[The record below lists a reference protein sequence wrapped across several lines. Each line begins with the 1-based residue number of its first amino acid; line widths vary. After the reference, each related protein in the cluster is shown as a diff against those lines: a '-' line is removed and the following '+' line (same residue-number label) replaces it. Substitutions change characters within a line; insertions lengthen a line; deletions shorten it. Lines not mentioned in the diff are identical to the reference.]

1 MESEAKNLDITKSGP
16 LTYRELQTANQ
27 ESLTGLSPEYQEH
40 IKNIEANFAPTSL
53 FDAREHSEQLVQS
66 SLADSATPWGESMF
80 DESTATEAQFQKLGD
95 IRADNQPGIVQIGSG
110 VAKGALLAGTTFIDG
125 TVGLLYGGV
134 KAIQEQRFSA
144 IWDNDF
150 MRATKALN
158 EAAENALPNYYT
170 EEELNSPW
178 YTNILTPNWLGDKLI
193 KNMGFTV
200 GAFMT
205 GNLVS
210 SGIHAVGRFAFSTAK
225 ALNASISTLKTVAS
239 VTDNSAAVLG
249 SVIATVNE
257 GRAEAINNATDEF
270 YKPYEEEFT
279 RNHQKN
285 LEALRK
291 EFEANKGK
299 SFSKVGSEE
308 EGNVEFVDNAYIKYQ
323 DAVAKERAN
332 YEASIAHLKETMQYM
347 GNVDLA
353 FNVPILMASNLFQ
366 FAKYWSNGFKTA
378 RKTMNITGPIGAWK
392 SGSSKLGVAGA
403 FAKGFFSEGTEEITQ
418 KMASEISGDYY
429 GTDVSN
435 FYRAQYDEDAAQDT
449 LDWVKSFAT
458 GICRTAGDINSWEE
472 FFIGGVTG
480 FLGMPVFTRGSS
492 GKIKM
497 SWQGGGIIEAKDY
510 INNWNKEKEVA
521 EHMNNRFND
530 PKFKNYWQ
538 GLVRHNKFQGEMDK
552 AVLENDEFSFKN
564 AEFEQA
570 VSDILLFDKAG
581 KLESLK
587 EAINSISGT
596 SVENLE
602 AVVANTTAKTADGKL
617 VGPFAQ
623 YAALDNDGN
632 IIPNIGTAESQKAIA
647 DKLNANKK
655 AIFDTIDK
663 YQKYKDM
670 ILSLPNSSN
679 FSDDQTAELIWMSAQ
694 LENWSDRATEMASE
708 TKAYIKKL
716 IAFNSTIIETLSQL
730 RDKEDSAHVE
740 RTELYDKYDTAY
752 NKRLKF
758 QKTLEKLSSKSDEE
772 LGQLF
777 SNTSNKKFIE
787 GLISDISG
795 LNSKYLNP
803 MEKNS
808 VTQKLKDYIKTGLA
822 SDTFHKKLTEYMKNP
837 EKQAAEHAR
846 IDNERLQQEKEK
858 QIADLETQLT
868 LSDYADFRNTLDNY
882 ADAEIKDA
890 TLKKLADSGNQMA
903 KHYIENSSYYNNA
916 RNKILN
922 SNIDDATKQDAL
934 ALLSNLYENSETLEQ
949 LANPASPYISNSDF
963 FEETSADANIAQKR
977 FLEAQYEVQKALSQV
992 NSDEAFKSRFTDD
1005 YRKAPEKVD
1014 SVQQTETNTVE
1025 EQTSDDDIT
1034 PVGDITDEEIIEE
1047 NAAINDSISS
1057 QQQPRKGEVRRYYK
1071 PSIPELHIAKSK
1083 GKDGDFRAFD
1093 IVEKEVSGLD
1103 FSDVYKYL
1111 EDAGAFEYLNS
1122 GKLKA
1127 GDKVKFMIDPAFE
1140 EATKDK
1146 PWHTTPTIFIVTED
1160 GKQVLGVLDSGNSD
1174 SFEGLTALRKKI
1186 IDEYTQTRN
1195 QTNEKSNKSPKI
1207 IEASSSD
1214 VSSIIDSLD
1223 FDNNY
1228 YVIHQTH
1235 SEAAESIANT
1245 GFRSQGGLV
1254 GTSVKAG
1261 KDSLREIL
1269 NQVLSEEGGPHQHS
1283 DALVILEFPKSWVK
1297 GDKFDLDDFP
1307 LYLMEH
1313 GHPDAYTT
1321 IPTEYIKAIVVRGES
1336 KSKTEK
1342 TENTQGTNQVTDI
1355 SKAEKENLNRNE
1367 PQEDDLKFTIRLENG
1382 SGNSKIFGRSEK
1394 GIEDHRDYSRVG
1406 ARDSQGKKRTEPLN
1420 GADIYDLPGGVSSIV
1435 FSSPKLGNSRGQNG
1449 FTITT
1454 WRRLTK
1460 TEKEKIKEY
1469 LESAEFDAVLKEG
1482 TEDWYK
1488 SVLKK
1493 IDDIM
1498 HEEDLSEP
1506 TNSDNSINDKTNLS
1520 DKPFIASPTT
1530 KVSKMMVGK
1539 VPHYKSTENKNTNLK
1554 DIYNPASTKEGEA
1567 KPKTPPKPVFAIVRK
1582 RKLITNGAVDKNK
1595 IIPIGDDAKK
1605 EGRLYLLIPNGAG
1618 MYSPVAIRV
1627 KHFNI
1632 SEFNVTDPNSA
1643 DSTSPIGK
1651 AIISVLN
1658 KIVSVQNSKELNEAV
1673 NELIE
1678 YIYLG
1683 HMQKSERDVNFNW
1696 YSDDSGTG
1704 IIISRKVRSSDGFY
1718 VHVNINNKQHIKE
1731 ERTKIVFT
1739 EKASDGTV
1747 TETDATQRY
1756 NKILETLLS
1765 FNLPMQV
1772 SIKNINEEKYNN
1784 SLINSGILYSNI
1796 PNAESKGTW
1805 FTMDYFD
1812 NDGNIHDAENPP
1824 SIIRKPTP
1832 KNENPVSGTES
1843 AVTGTKITLLG
1854 INQTFYVDTKKN
1866 IITNEKGQPVPITPV
1881 NRVLFDL
1888 AWAQENFGD
1897 KTYSSVMIDNKVLT
1911 PGGRVL
1917 DRTTQK
1923 YLPDNEADEIKK
1935 KLKGTQSTESSEDR
1949 IALANKTIDS
1959 INENQ
1964 KAVDKSRTDSE
1975 HYWILEEDGEY
1986 HAYDRV
1992 HKVIGSNRHLSEA
2005 QLRALENISRE
2016 LDELKTVEAYDEYVT
2031 KLANKYLVNLTKYK
2045 GRIDKENKEGIIA
2058 AIKEGMMSSKHG
2070 NRALEAGNSVDSIT
2084 RQFFMGVEVAK
2095 IQRPS
2100 NMSQKAFDDLITTL
2114 TEIKSRIELAGERF
2128 LTNNIVLYH
2137 KYADGTRVAGE
2148 VDILAIDKNGNFKI
2162 YDLKTSG
2169 YARGFGD
2176 WFDSKSEMQ
2185 SMTTREYYT
2194 LQLSSYKNLFESQ
2207 YGLPITNLAIMPF
2220 VLDFADD
2227 DSIRGII
2234 RLGGIH
2240 ITYNPNTPVR
2250 VEGRVKDPAPIA
2262 PAPTTANTNASS
2274 TPTAAPTT
2282 TTTTESKPVTPVNNP
2297 AASTSDT
2304 NTANK
2309 PAALFDST
2317 LELQNPE
2324 EVLSDDSKIDST
2336 CEVGYFELE
2345 GKIHK
2350 GYLKPIGTRNGNTIY
2365 LTRIPVYSRGL
2376 ESKGDEKLYGYY
2388 YYIVLPNGKTINPFT
2403 DWLNATENVNIN
2415 EIMSLINNTPNERF
2429 NELSKSKTL
2438 LYDPASEVKKPVDDK
2453 PVTPA
2458 NIHQEENQ
2466 KDVNAVNNKL
2476 EDSEEFDDDDI
2487 TPSDDDDPIARLR
2500 DKTTDEY
2507 KIWDKDRETE
2517 WLSRV
2522 LPQLSTEER
2531 LQFVEGLIK
2540 VANSGGGAWGMFSR
2554 GIITL
2559 SDIAAE
2565 GTLYHEAFH
2574 AVFHLL
2580 MSPSEREGLL
2590 SEYRSKHP
2598 NMDDIGLEEELAEDF
2613 REFVMQGG
2621 KDTRSLGRKI
2631 LDFFKSLFMKIVHW
2645 DEFTPSSIYY
2655 FRAINEGKYAGK
2667 ALSDTSANRSRQEV
2681 YTQEMMDILN
2691 NAPRDSEGHLLA
2703 PNGKPTNLTERQY
2716 VHVRTKA
2723 FKEWF
2728 GDWENNP
2735 EEASKVV
2742 DENGEPLVVYH
2753 GGASGINIFHSSTE
2767 KSSTTGFGT
2776 YTDKRTGEVV
2786 PMDSTRTMFFSSNPF
2801 VAKSYQTL
2809 YGLNQLNTLYTQVE
2823 SLIYEVAESGKVSID
2838 TAYIK
2843 DWEQYWK
2850 VLDQLSEFNPRFTK
2864 LKQWLQQL
2872 RQDGKKPSQREVDA
2886 YRKLLIETR
2895 KAIRPL
2901 IEHWLMNNSEWE
2913 NIQTRFKNILD
2924 EYDNPEGIKRL
2935 KQGEIPAELLKEFEI
2950 YKKIEQQREKEGKD
2964 KVSNYEEVS
2973 ISNGKLNSLS
2983 DPYYT
2988 FSYNGKTLSV
2998 RVNKYTKVDISTLSE
3013 QEIAELFKKY
3023 RVANEQS
3030 FKITN
3035 SSEDYNNVL
3044 NRGKTYAV
3052 FLNIRNPFKHDYEG
3066 THQGEG
3072 YKQSKKYSF
3081 GYVAARQVNKAIKDG
3096 NDGVIYE
3103 NIYDPYL
3110 ANNYGVFNSNQIKS
3124 ATDNIGT
3131 YSSENADIR
3140 YRMADSPEERLFKQ
3154 EAQRFLKNF
3163 GITIKEYD
3171 EYDDSE
3177 MPLFDAL
3184 NRVINVRNANDLS
3197 EGMGYAIAFMMQYNK
3212 KVMEL
3217 IGLHKR
3223 GVNSLSL
3230 KAVRR
3235 SIKKRGEFEMG
3246 LTKNDIKSL
3255 DRQTILKEIGK
3266 DIAFELRKLYN
3277 LETTDTS
3284 NKYIKTVWDAIT
3296 AFFDLLTP
3304 KFRTTLDVISH
3315 NLSSIANA
3323 VKLNDT
3329 SIIRNTDYKP
3339 GTHTKASRVNIGQA
3353 LKENPYED
3361 NIIRILQ
3368 SYNIALAGSASIAL
3382 SGRLLRPVENP
3393 LHDIDFN
3400 AAGHTRKSLDEM
3412 LEKEFKHFIHTNRI
3426 DNGEDGITETY
3437 LIMDREFTVEK
3448 PEGSAYYIL
3457 KDTKGNKIGAYIKS
3471 NLTLEEGVQGK
3482 FLDFFTGASRY
3493 GKHTQRINGRDYL
3506 ISDARNALYAKV
3518 TWARNKDIWD
3528 YNNYVDNETLEEL
3541 EKETTERDK
3550 ALKEKF
3556 SKARVIW
3563 GHPTLGKTTYLERND
3578 DILEWD
3584 SLINKKRDEFIR
3596 DQIDPQHTMDTASS
3610 EYRKL
3615 RSKYMMDWKE
3625 HPEYVKFLT
3634 DNWNAL
3640 LAKAKR
3646 ENKRVFASPVAL
3658 LEIGRKDIDLIIA
3671 VDDKTFRQRD
3681 VKRGNNEMS
3690 SRGWKQAIDRELTTQ
3705 DQSKIF
3711 YTADYL
3717 SDFMRKQV
3725 GVSWGT
3731 LTEEEAEALES
3742 RGWSKEMFN
3751 SISQKERENAVK
3763 CMAF

>member
-1 MESEAKNLDITKSGP
+1 MESEVKNLDITKSGP

-125 TVGLLYGGV
+125 TVGLLYGGF

-178 YTNILTPNWLGDKLI
+178 YTNILTSNWLGDKLI

-210 SGIHAVGRFAFSTAK
+210 SGIHAVGRLAFSTAK

-239 VTDNSAAVLG
+239 VTDNSAAILG

-353 FNVPILMASNLFQ
+353 LNVPILMASNLFQ

-378 RKTMNITGPIGAWK
+378 RKTMNITGPVGAWK
-392 SGSSKLGVAGA
+392 SGRSKLGVAGA

-752 NKRLKF
+752 NSRLKF
-758 QKTLEKLSSKSDEE
+758 QKTLENLLSKSDEE

-808 VTQKLKDYIKTGLA
+808 VTQKLKDYIKIGLA
-822 SDTFHKKLTEYMKNP
+822 SDTFHKKLMEYMKNP
-837 EKQAAEHAR
+837 EAQVAEHAR

-903 KHYIENSSYYNNA
+903 KHYIENSSYYNNV

-949 LANPASPYISNSDF
+949 LANPASTYISNSDF

-1057 QQQPRKGEVRRYYK
+1057 QQQPKKGEVRRYYK
-1071 PSIPELHIAKSK
+1071 PSIPELHIARSK

-1195 QTNEKSNKSPKI
+1195 
-1207 IEASSSD
+1207 
-1214 VSSIIDSLD
+1214 
-1223 FDNNY
+1223 
-1228 YVIHQTH
+1228 
-1235 SEAAESIANT
+1235 
-1245 GFRSQGGLV
+1245 
-1254 GTSVKAG
+1254 
-1261 KDSLREIL
+1261 
-1269 NQVLSEEGGPHQHS
+1269 
-1283 DALVILEFPKSWVK
+1283 
-1297 GDKFDLDDFP
+1297 
-1307 LYLMEH
+1307 
-1313 GHPDAYTT
+1313 
-1321 IPTEYIKAIVVRGES
+1321 
-1336 KSKTEK
+1336 
-1342 TENTQGTNQVTDI
+1342 I

-1582 RKLITNGAVDKNK
+1582 RKLITNGAVDENE
-1595 IIPIGDDAKK
+1595 IVSIEDFSNK

-1704 IIISRKVRSSDGFY
+1704 IIISRKVRDSDGFY

-1747 TETDATQRY
+1747 TETGATQRY

-1772 SIKNINEEKYNN
+1772 SIKNINKEKYNN

-2005 QLRALENISRE
+2005 QLRQLDNISRE
-2016 LDELKTVEAYDEYVT
+2016 LEGLKTVEAYDEYVT

-2095 IQRPS
+2095 IQKPS

-2162 YDLKTSG
+2162 YDLKTSS

-2336 CEVGYFELE
+2336 CEVGYFELA

-2365 LTRIPVYSRGL
+2365 LTRIPNLRGL
-2376 ESKGDEKLYGYY
+2376 ESEGDEKPCGYY

-2403 DWLNATENVNIN
+2403 GWLNATENVNIN

-2438 LYDPASEVKKPVDDK
+2438 LYDPASEIKKPVDDK

-2487 TPSDDDDPIARLR
+2487 TSSDDDPIARLR

-2753 GGASGINIFHSSTE
+2753 GSDSYGFNVFDPSKSDDKISLFATDSKYIAS
-2767 KSSTTGFGT
+2767 T
-2776 YTDKRTGEVV
+2776 YTKHQPIHSPLVKNALLKAGAIE
-2786 PMDSTRTMFFSSNPF
+2786 
-2801 VAKSYQTL
+2801 
-2809 YGLNQLNTLYTQVE
+2809 
-2823 SLIYEVAESGKVSID
+2823 LIKN
-2838 TAYIK
+2838 K
-2843 DWEQYWK
+2843 DWKALQTVINNIVDTSLPGRESNSYFAPWGNSK
-2850 VLDQLSEFNPRFTK
+2850 ENIETLNKIRKELNNSDLTENEINS
-2864 LKQWLQQL
+2864 LLQQL
-2872 RQDGKKPSQREVDA
+2872 SDAEDRFYFSGNYKFTVTSRKSLKGEETIIISIDDSYRKEVDSG
-2886 YRKLLIETR
+2886 YFTEGGVIFRGSPERLIDSLTYDT
-2895 KAIRPL
+2895 KIYDLFLNIKNPL
-2901 IEHWLMNNSEWE
+2901 ILE
-2913 NIQTRFKNILD
+2913 NQKNEFGAALNWNRINFTEAFHIEKDRDLW
-2924 EYDNPEGIKRL
+2924 
-2935 KQGEIPAELLKEFEI
+2935 GEELLGGNH
-2950 YKKIEQQREKEGKD
+2950 RETHTRDVARYAKNH
-2964 KVSNYEEVS
+2964 NYDGVIFRQIVDHGGNFGDPELSPATDAS
-2973 ISNGKLNSLS
+2973 IAYAETHIGE
-2983 DPYYT
+2983 D
-2988 FSYNGKTLSV
+2988 SYNG
-2998 RVNKYTKVDISTLSE
+2998 NDI
-3013 QEIAELFKKY
+3013 
-3023 RVANEQS
+3023 
-3030 FKITN
+3030 
-3035 SSEDYNNVL
+3035 
-3044 NRGKTYAV
+3044 
-3052 FLNIRNPFKHDYEG
+3052 
-3066 THQGEG
+3066 
-3072 YKQSKKYSF
+3072 YKSDIFIS
-3081 GYVAARQVNKAIKDG
+3081 
-3096 NDGVIYE
+3096 
-3103 NIYDPYL
+3103 
-3110 ANNYGVFNSNQIKS
+3110 FNSNQIKS

-3563 GHPTLGKTTYLERND
+3563 GHPALGKTTYLERND